1 MPGDLS
7 LHARAILSRRLAG
20 AGRNPHRRSVLSV
33 RMEIDYRALPEELE
47 TGLYRSRL
55 RSELAAGFERM
66 EAEGERLPPASYYAT
81 KIVEVIHTGAPV
93 PLTKEIAFDLYQE
106 TLLACE
112 EARADVLG
120 EEAPPPFDP
129 LAPAR

>member
-1 MPGDLS
+1 MPLDL
-7 LHARAILSRRLAG
+7 LFHARAILTREGKR
-20 AGRNPHRRSVLSV
+20 RNPDGVLVLSV
-33 RMEIDYRALPEELE
+33 RMDIDYRALPEDLE

-93 PLTKEIAFDLYQE
+93 PLTKEISFDLYQE

-120 EEAPPPFDP
+120 EDVPPPFDP
-129 LAPAR
+129 LAPGR